1 MTGGLKQAFFS
12 VNHFDDAVFD
22 KAAHAMIL
30 TKL

>member
-1 MTGGLKQAFFS
+1 MTGALKQLFS
-12 VNHFDDAVFD
+12 VNHSEDTVFD